1 MKNDP
6 TRVIIIIM
14 PRNALSREHLLLH
27 LVRLSV
33 YNPTTRVFAEA
44 IGLAGGGRT
53 KGKAGRRRK
62 KGCQKYGAGARVAA
76 PRLETYFGIAATN
89 S

>member
-44 IGLAGGGRT
+44 IGLAGGG
-53 KGKAGRRRK
+53 
-62 KGCQKYGAGARVAA
+62 
-76 PRLETYFGIAATN
+76 
-89 S
+89 